1 MQSAYNGNECATR
14 PRIFDFGLQANQNGD
29 YASARSARGVPPA
42 GAVLRPSSARSRSAY
57 ANPRWLSEFAAPV
70 PQVFRQDARQ

>member
-42 GAVLRPSSARSRSAY
+42 GAVSRPSSARSRSAY
-57 ANPRWLSEFAAPV
+57 ANPRWLSESAAPDL
-70 PQVFRQDARQ
+70 QLFLRDASQ